1 MYPARQKTA
10 LVLLLW
16 LLGAVG
22 LSVISVSTVAAQ
34 KSALEDIFVVRDV
47 ILDERAETAAAA
59 RTQALAKGQR
69 EAFRRLEARLIR
81 SVHRGLAESVDADTL
96 RFLVDAIQIDDEK
109 TSNVRYLANLTVEF
123 KPDAVRNLFRFLG
136 VPFAELR
143 SRPLTVAPVL
153 ARVDRYILWDD
164 PNPWREAWRNDPE
177 GAGLVP
183 MLAPIGDLS
192 DLAGLSVDQAVA
204 GEPEALA
211 QLAARYGA
219 RGVLVAIA
227 NVFETEPG
235 ILRTDVVTVP
245 VGLPE
250 MAPFSISVVGIDGDG
265 EAGLFARA
273 VGEIREVVEDEWKA
287 ANAITSSEISR
298 VRAAVP
304 ISDLKNWVDVRVRIA
319 LVPAVTNVQVVA
331 LTATAAEVEI
341 DHRGDLTRLI
351 RSFERFDLIL
361 EETGLGPGTTP
372 GTGQPS
378 AETPL
383 THVIRLAGS

>member
-192 DLAGLSVDQAVA
+192 DLAGEDWITAVPGSPYHALFIAAFTAAAATLLLLLAFGRCWNIRCTWHSV
-204 GEPEALA
+204 G
-211 QLAARYGA
+211 
-219 RGVLVAIA
+219 
-227 NVFETEPG
+227 
-235 ILRTDVVTVP
+235 
-245 VGLPE
+245 VGLGG
-250 MAPFSISVVGIDGDG
+250 GICH
-265 EAGLFARA
+265 GL
-273 VGEIREVVEDEWKA
+273 
-287 ANAITSSEISR
+287 SR
-298 VRAAVP
+298 
-304 ISDLKNWVDVRVRIA
+304 NQ
-319 LVPAVTNVQVVA
+319 N
-331 LTATAAEVEI
+331 
-341 DHRGDLTRLI
+341 
-351 RSFERFDLIL
+351 
-361 EETGLGPGTTP
+361 
-372 GTGQPS
+372 
-378 AETPL
+378 
-383 THVIRLAGS
+383 